1 LVHFGLEIVIMI
13 KSLFGTVALAT
24 LLSFGSTTASA
35 VVGGCPAI
43 SIAEANS
50 ILNAASKLGD
60 TPAGRRLIADLAFKV
75 QKISSCDVALA
86 TKLAELAAASPDWAQ
101 VAFGAVLDGTGTAS
115 NGRGGR
121 GGRGRGDGGG
131 RDDRGRSG
139 DHDNGNH
146 SGSPS

>member
-35 VVGGCPAI
+35 VSGGCPAI

-50 ILNAASKLGD
+50 TLKAASKLGD

-75 QKISSCDVALA
+75 KKISSCDVDLA

-115 NGRGGR
+115 NGKGRGGKGRGIGGGVGGGR
-121 GGRGRGDGGG
+121 G
-131 RDDRGRSG
+131 G